1 MPAGQRTQEQYSPR
15 HPQFHHAQSIPGQNK
30 TNCVI
35 HCITK
40 YSKLLNSL
48 KLVASPEQ

>member
-1 MPAGQRTQEQYSPR
+1 MPAGQWTQEQYLPR

-35 HCITK
+35 YCITH
-40 YSKLLNSL
+40 YSKLSNSL
-48 KLVASPEQ
+48 KLAASPEQ